1 MSKKNKLV
9 RFARLNSF
17 KNVYQNFQYENPQLI
32 GKDNVETDLK
42 GIWGEQHFK
51 NSNPITLELA
61 CGGGEYTVALARKY
75 PNRNF
80 IGVDIKGARIYKG
93 AKIALA
99 EGLDNAAFLRTR
111 IEIIETFIGQ
121 EEISEIW
128 ITFPD
133 PFLKDS
139 KSNRRLSSSAFLKR
153 YKNIL
158 KKDHLIHL
166 KTDSTPLYDFTLESI
181 EEYGAELLYQNNDIY
196 QGETPFEE
204 LDFKTFYELK
214 HLANDLK
221 IKYIRFK
228 L

>member
-1 MSKKNKLV
+1 MGKKNKLL
-9 RFARLNSF
+9 RFAQINSF

-32 GKDNVETDLK
+32 GKDNVKTDLK
-42 GIWGEQHFK
+42 GVWGSQHFK
-51 NSNPITLELA
+51 NDNPITLELA

-75 PNRNF
+75 PDRNF
-80 IGVDIKGARIYKG
+80 IGVDVKGARIYKG
-93 AKIALA
+93 AKIALQ
-99 EGLDNAAFLRTR
+99 EELDNAAFLRTR
-111 IEIIETFIGQ
+111 IEVIETFIAP
-121 EEISEIW
+121 EEITEIW

-133 PFLKDS
+133 PFLKER
-139 KSNRRLSSSAFLKR
+139 KSNKRLTAPPFFDR

-158 KKDHLIHL
+158 KKDHIIHL
-166 KTDSTPLYDFTLESI
+166 KTDSTPLYEFTLESI
-181 EEYGAELLYQNNDIY
+181 ESYGAQLLFNNDDIY
-196 QGETPFEE
+196 REETKFEE